1 MTEPTTGKDVYTPSN
16 HPLHY
21 NQHPAGVECIDIIEG
36 YSYNV
41 GNAMKYLWRAGL
53 KGSALDDLRKA
64 QVSIAREIAM
74 LEKRLPSIQEMMG
87 IMADVDAS
95 HRADPVPLAN
105 EPGGVERE
113 ELDLYQPLYQCLIP
127 QEHPRHHWGHRD
139 LGEVECPGRGCQN
152 LDLHRAHY
160 SERSATECPGLD
172 LDIP

>member
-64 QVSIAREIAM
+64 NVSIAREIAM
-74 LEKRLPSIQEMMG
+74 LEKRLPSIQEIRG
-87 IMADVDAS
+87 IMADVEDFPAAS
-95 HRADPVPLAN
+95 DVAATVT
-105 EPGGVERE
+105 
-113 ELDLYQPLYQCLIP
+113 CLIP
-127 QEHPRHHWGHRD
+127 QEHHRHHWGHRD
-139 LGEVECPGRGCQN
+139 LGEVECPGLGCR
-152 LDLHRAHY
+152 DTSAHPPHY
-160 SERSATECPGLD
+160 SERSATECTGRLY
-172 LDIP
+172 DITYDSLVEPDAPLLR